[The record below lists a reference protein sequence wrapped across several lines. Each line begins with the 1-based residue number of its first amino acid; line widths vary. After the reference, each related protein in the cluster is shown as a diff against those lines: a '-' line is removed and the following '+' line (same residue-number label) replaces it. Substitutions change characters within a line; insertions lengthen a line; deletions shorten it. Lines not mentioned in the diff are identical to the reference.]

1 MDSTGLGLIHGEVW
15 SNTDKVQVFVMLIKL
30 SLLFLRLLM
39 QLQVLRGG
47 MEVVLVFVSL
57 FAAFFIGNRHIRSK
71 LKVYDMIY
79 IYTRKCLSP

>member
-15 SNTDKVQVFVMLIKL
+15 SNTDKMQVFVMLIKL
-30 SLLFLRLLM
+30 SLLFLRLLK

-47 MEVVLVFVSL
+47 MEIVLVFVSL

-71 LKVYDMIY
+71 FKVYDI
-79 IYTRKCLSP
+79 TV